1 MHRRLFF
8 ILLYMIAGTLPVL
21 AGPVKGRVAD
31 HGSHEPLIGA
41 TVVLEEKGLHDI
53 SGLDGSFIIKN
64 VPAGVYHLSI
74 SLAGYKTLVK
84 EVTISGETPF
94 TINIDLEADHN
105 KTLQEVVVAGKTNRA
120 AEGTARLIEKDAPQ
134 VMNVVSGQ
142 AIRLSPDLTVANVI
156 QRMSGISIERNSNGD
171 GQYAILRGMDKRYN
185 YTLVNGVKIPSPD
198 DKYRYVPLDIFPSEL
213 LDRLEVYKA
222 LTPSMEGDA
231 VGGAVNMVMKDA
243 PDHLSVEANIGT
255 GYNELFFDRDFM
267 SFNKGAVNF
276 KSPYEVHGNQYNATA
291 ADFNNATADYTT
303 RRPMPNII
311 GGLSLGNRFLDNR
324 LGVIV
329 AGSFQ
334 QTYRGSNSLFFDT
347 DKQDTASGVLVTNM
361 EKRQYSEEQQRY
373 GLHAKLDY
381 RINSRNSLQLY
392 NAYMRLTNTQVR
404 DAVETQ
410 LTIGGYDPE
419 KGNATLGYKTRSR
432 ITQQQIYNSTLQ
444 GDHQLTDNLA
454 VQWSAVYSKAN
465 QDQPDNTTVPL
476 VGVQENF
483 VQRRTYVDNA
493 SRRWEHNSDRDLAG
507 YLNLSWDKPLAGLP
521 VTWKLGGLYRDKQR
535 DNFYNNYSFH
545 PSKPLT
551 EYGVDF
557 TDYKDIPWVLDNP
570 RGSVGSALTY
580 TAFEKISAGYL
591 QFNVKASQLEI
602 TGGARAEHTDQGYNM
617 KEALGEDR
625 PTGHQVYTDVLPS
638 LHFRYMPGEKTN
650 IRASYFR
657 SVNRPGFSELVP
669 GSVVREEY
677 REKGNPDLRHA
688 IADNIDLR
696 YELFPGAMEQFMAG
710 VFYKHLK
717 DPIEFTLQL
726 EPRTNTLYYM
736 PGNFGNANNYGL
748 ELDFIKYIRH
758 FGIKANYT
766 YTHSSITTPK
776 AKLVRDPDINNG
788 APSAVAVDESRP
800 LYGQAAHVA
809 NLTLLYKSARYGW
822 DVQLA
827 GNYTG
832 KRIALVSE
840 YLDDDQWQKGFVQ
853 MDFSLEKAFGHFG
866 LFAKANNL
874 LNTPMELYVKKA
886 YVNTQAIPYQ
896 TAGSN
901 VLIRRDYY
909 QRTYLLGARYKF

>member
-8 ILLYMIAGTLPVL
+8 ILLYVIAGTLQAL

-31 HGSHEPLIGA
+31 QTSHEPLIGA

-64 VPAGVYHLSI
+64 APAGTYHLSI

-84 EVTISGETPF
+84 EVTISGDAPLN
-94 TINIDLEADHN
+94 IDIDLEADHD
-105 KTLQEVVVAGKTNRA
+105 KTLHEVVVAGKTNHA
-120 AEGTARLIEKDAPQ
+120 TEGTARQIERNAPQ

-255 GYNELFFDRDFM
+255 GYNELFFDRDFL

-276 KSPYEVHGNQYNATA
+276 KSPYELRGNQYNATA
-291 ADFNNATADYTT
+291 ADFNNATSDYST
-303 RRPMPNII
+303 RRPMPNLI
-311 GGLSLGNRFLDNR
+311 GGLSIGNRFLNDR
-324 LGVIV
+324 LGVII
-329 AGSFQ
+329 AGSYQ
-334 QTYRGSNSLFFDT
+334 HTYRGSNSLFFDT
-347 DKQDTASGVLVTNM
+347 DKRDTLSGVVVTSM
-361 EKRQYSEEQQRY
+361 EKRAYSEEQLRY

-404 DAVETQ
+404 DAVETE
-410 LTIGGYDPE
+410 LSIGDYDPD

-444 GDHQLTDNLA
+444 GDHRLA
-454 VQWSAVYSKAN
+454 DKLLLQWSAVYSKAT
-465 QDQPDNTTVPL
+465 QTQPDNTTIPL
-476 VGVQENF
+476 FGIQENF
-483 VQRRTYVDNA
+483 VQQRTNVGDA
-493 SRRWEHNSDRDLAG
+493 TRRWEHNSDRDLAG
-507 YLNLSWDKPLAGLP
+507 YLNLTWNKPVASLP
-521 VTWKLGGLYRDKQR
+521 VEWKIGGLYRDKQR
-535 DNFYNNYSFH
+535 DNFYNNYQFH
-545 PSKPLT
+545 PQNLQAQ
-551 EYGVDF
+551 YGVDF
-557 TDYKDIPWVLDNP
+557 TDYKDIAWALDNP
-570 RGSVGSALTY
+570 RGSVGSALNY
-580 TAFEKISAGYL
+580 TAFEKTGAGYL
-591 QFNVKASQLEI
+591 QFKVSASHLEV
-602 TGGARAEHTDQGYNM
+602 TGGARAEHTDQGYAM
-617 KEALGEDR
+617 KAPIGEDN

-638 LHFRYMPGEKTN
+638 LHFRFMPWDKTN

-669 GSVVREEY
+669 GPVVREEY
-677 REKGNPDLRHA
+677 RETGNPDLKHA

-696 YELFPGAMEQFMAG
+696 YEFFPRATEQFMAG
-710 VFYKHLK
+710 VFYKHIK

-726 EPRTNTLYYM
+726 EPRSNFLYYM

-748 ELDFIKYIRH
+748 ELDFIKYVKQ

-776 AKLVRDPDINNG
+776 TIYVRTAANNG
-788 APSAVAVDESRP
+788 DIFTSSADETRP
-800 LYGQAAHVA
+800 LYGQAAHTG
-809 NLTLLYKSARYGW
+809 NLTLLYKSGRYGW

-832 KRIALVSE
+832 ERIVVVSQ
-840 YLDDDQWQKGFVQ
+840 YLGDDQWQKGFVQ
-853 MDFSLEKAFGHFG
+853 MDFSLEKSLGHFG
-866 LFAKANNL
+866 IFAKANNL
-874 LNTPMELYVKKA
+874 LNTPMEVYVRKPYTNSK
-886 YVNTQAIPYQ
+886 AIPYQ
-896 TAGSN
+896 SPDGR